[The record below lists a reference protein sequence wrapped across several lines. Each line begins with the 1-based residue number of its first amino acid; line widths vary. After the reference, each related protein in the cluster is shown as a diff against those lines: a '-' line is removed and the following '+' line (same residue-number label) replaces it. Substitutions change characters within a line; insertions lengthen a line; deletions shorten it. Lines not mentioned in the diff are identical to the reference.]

1 MFDNLKSFLG
11 LKTKSVGFYS
21 QKQIRDLFNQSFDE
35 EQNITNYIN
44 EGYAVN
50 PYVNQ
55 VINKIAKTIG
65 RLPLNY
71 NSPDVES
78 LLEKP
83 NSSMFQNDFFEA
95 LITSLFATG
104 NAFGYT
110 EGNFMKSVPDEVK
123 ILNTQ
128 YLDPY
133 FDGEGDFSYAIY
145 DNGNGRQIKILP
157 NELIHIKF
165 ANIIETG
172 DDQWFG
178 TSPLR
183 ALQKTYLASNEV
195 INAQRHLFKNKGA
208 IGFITSNDSQLPL
221 TPKERNEIDKQF
233 RDNRIGGSEN
243 YGKILTTSTPVTY
256 TEVGKSPKDLM
267 LDTASVSF
275 LRIICSSFGVDSA
288 LFNDPQNKTYN
299 NRLEAQRDYYNDVC
313 IPLMN
318 KLLQA
323 FNYQWGTNIE
333 VNTDEILAIQ
343 KEDENTSSDNTELN
357 NDDNLKDSPVAQT
370 ENEIAQANLR
380 GSVGGVQGILSIQQ
394 SVSAGTT
401 SVSSAIAT
409 LIEIYGF
416 DKETAKRILG

>member
-1 MFDNLKSFLG
+1 MFDNLKKVLG

-21 QKQIRDLFNQSFDE
+21 QKQVKDLFNNSFNED
-35 EQNITNYIN
+35 QNTANYIN
-44 EGYAVN
+44 EGYALN

-55 VINKIAKTIG
+55 VINRIAKTVG

-71 NSPDVES
+71 NSSDVES

-83 NSSMFQNDFFEA
+83 NVSMFQNDFFEA
-95 LITSLFATG
+95 LITSLLATG
-104 NAFGYT
+104 NAFGYC
-110 EGNFMKSVPDEVK
+110 EGNFMGVPDTIK
-123 ILNTQ
+123 FLNTQ

-133 FDGEGDFSYAIY
+133 FDGEGEFIYAIY

-165 ANIIETG
+165 ANIIDNG

-208 IGFITSNDSQLPL
+208 VGFVTSTDSQLPL
-221 TPKERNEIDKQF
+221 TPRERTEIDNQF
-233 RDNRIGGSEN
+233 RDNRIGGSDN
-243 YGKILTTSTPVTY
+243 YGKILTSSTPVNY
-256 TEVGKSPKDLM
+256 TEIGKSPKDLM

-299 NRLEAQRDYYNDVC
+299 NRLEATRDYYNDVC

-318 KLLQA
+318 KVLQTL
-323 FNYQWGTNIE
+323 NYQWNSNIE
-333 VNTDEILAIQ
+333 VNLDEILAIQ
-343 KEDENTSSDNTELN
+343 KEDEKT
-357 NDDNLKDSPVAQT
+357 
-370 ENEIAQANLR
+370 
-380 GSVGGVQGILSIQQ
+380 GVQP
-394 SVSAGTT
+394 
-401 SVSSAIAT
+401 
-409 LIEIYGF
+409 
-416 DKETAKRILG
+416 KEQ

>member
-21 QKQIRDLFNQSFDE
+21 QRQIRDLFNQSFDE

-95 LITSLFATG
+95 LITSLLATG

-243 YGKILTTSTPVTY
+243 YGKILTTSTSVTY

-343 KEDENTSSDNTELN
+343 KEDEKT
-357 NDDNLKDSPVAQT
+357 
-370 ENEIAQANLR
+370 
-380 GSVGGVQGILSIQQ
+380 GVQPKG
-394 SVSAGTT
+394 
-401 SVSSAIAT
+401 
-409 LIEIYGF
+409 E
-416 DKETAKRILG
+416 